1 MTAREWQFILIL
13 IINLIVT
20 EIYLILNIFRNE
32 DNNGSCWI
40 RAIVMLLCPV
50 TGVLIFFVSYVSFRL
65 FFHNEVDLSDVV
77 FNKERVKAYIHADE
91 DRERNLVSVEEAME
105 ITDKDN
111 LRVLMLNVLRGDI
124 WQSLSTIAMAM
135 NSEDSETAHY
145 AASILQSSLDEFRT
159 KVQKDYL
166 YMQDEEN
173 EDEIP
178 AYAHELIAYM
188 DQVLK
193 QRVLTGVE
201 QKNQVDILENICE
214 MLYEKEPYGMTS
226 DEFEA
231 ISLRL
236 LELSEYE
243 RCEKWCN
250 RSAEHHPNALSTY
263 TCRLKLYFSR
273 EDRETF
279 FRILGDLRNS
289 NVSVD
294 QETLEMIRVFS

>member
-1 MTAREWQFILIL
+1 MTAREWQFIVIL

-20 EIYLILNIFRNE
+20 EVYLILNIFRNE

-40 RAIVMLLCPV
+40 RALVMLMCPV
-50 TGVLIFFVSYVSFRL
+50 TGVFIFFVSYIAFRL
-65 FFHNEVDLSDVV
+65 FFHREVDLSDVV
-77 FNKERVKAYIHADE
+77 FNKERVKAYMHADE

-124 WQSLSTIAMAM
+124 WKSLSTIAMAM

-178 AYAHELIAYM
+178 VYAHELIEYM

-201 QKNQVDILENICE
+201 QKNQIDIMENICE
-214 MLYEKEPYGMTS
+214 MLYEKEPEGMTAE
-226 DEFEA
+226 EFEA

-243 RCEKWCN
+243 RCEKWCD
-250 RSAEHHPNALSTY
+250 RSVKHHPDALSTY
-263 TCRLKLYFSR
+263 TCRLKLYFSM

-279 FRILGDLRNS
+279 FRILEELRNS
-289 NVSVD
+289 NISVD